1 MVTYLFLALLIAII
15 IWRVILPGMKLE
27 SGKASSTGDP
37 TASVTPPVPKTG
49 WRKRV
54 NDNWWKVL
62 LMIIVTAMIVWGL
75 KSTLGTSSG
84 PGTWS
89 SLLQFTPKGVWELFK
104 GYWFWIVLILAGLFF
119 GFGAAAKSKP
129 WAKAVQGMVILI
141 AITLA
146 GAMAVHGIWGEAETP
161 KLSMSAYGESQ
172 RVKPPIGR
180 AVTITSGTGYTLH
193 YVYADG
199 RTGTF
204 GDPSSPKESGHI
216 VGVYARDTSGKAN
229 LVTYEFVRP

>member
-1 MVTYLFLALLIAII
+1 MNILVGFVSVLLIAALAGGLIYTI
-15 IWRVILPGMKLE
+15 VKRKLVPAILLAVGVLIV
-27 SGKASSTGDP
+27 GGLWWWLSSTP
-37 TASVTPPVPKTG
+37 TPSAAT
-49 WRKRV
+49 
-54 NDNWWKVL
+54 
-62 LMIIVTAMIVWGL
+62 
-75 KSTLGTSSG
+75 GTSSG

-229 LVTYEFVRP
+229 SVTYEFVRP